1 MFEDK
6 TTAALKAQVLAEIN
20 PVLGIST
27 MAGSYADA
35 TVGPLC
41 RQVSAF
47 YQTLPGVLAMLFVD
61 PSSGIFLD
69 LVGRDYFNLT
79 RRPGTKAKCSVTFTG
94 TAGTVIQAG
103 TAFLTATGLEF
114 DLLSA
119 VTIGA
124 DGTAVGELEAA
135 EVGSAY
141 NIAPGTLTQMYVNLP
156 GLTGYA
162 NGQAEGGTDTESDEA
177 LYTRIV
183 AARQR
188 PDTSGNGWDYQDWAL
203 EVAGVGAVKVVELAE
218 GPGTVGL
225 TVVDSNYQGASED
238 IVEAVDSHIQSP
250 GHRPVGADVT
260 VAAAADLA
268 IHVSAAVVVSGTTPG
283 EVQTAL
289 EEALTEY
296 CRTLIQQKY
305 QQVYYHPEDDAA
317 YTLYYNRVLALLLT
331 IPGVQNFTSLTVNG
345 GTEDITIPAASVPV
359 VGEVSVT

>member
-1 MFEDK
+1 MFEEK
-6 TTAALKAQVLAEIN
+6 TTAALKEQVLEEIG
-20 PVLGIST
+20 PAVGVST

-41 RQVSAF
+41 RQVSEF
-47 YQTLPGVLAMLFVD
+47 YKTLPGVLAMLFVD

-79 RRPGTKAKCSVTFTG
+79 RREGTKARCSVTLTG
-94 TAGTVIQAG
+94 TAGTTVNAG

-114 DLLSA
+114 ALLSA
-119 VTIGA
+119 VTIGSGGSA
-124 DGTAVGELEAA
+124 TGELEAA

-156 GLTGYA
+156 GLTGYE
-162 NGQAEGGTDTESDEA
+162 NGQAEGGTDRESDEA
-177 LYTRIV
+177 LYARIV

-188 PDTSGNGWDYQDWAL
+188 PDTSGNGWDYQNWAL
-203 EVAGVGAVKVVELAE
+203 EVSGVGAAKVVELAN
-218 GPGTVGL
+218 GPGTVEL
-225 TVVDSNYQGASED
+225 TVVDSNYQGASEE
-238 IVEAVDSHIQSP
+238 IVEAVDTLIQSP

-260 VAAAADLA
+260 VKAATDLE

-289 EEALTEY
+289 ETALADY
-296 CRTLIQQKY
+296 CKTLIGQKY
-305 QQVYYHPEDDAA
+305 ETVYYSPESDLA

-345 GTEDITIPAASVPV
+345 GTADITIQADSVPV
-359 VGEVSVT
+359 VGTVTVT